1 MTEKEKTTAATLEDQ
16 EWEEPG
22 RTHDHADGS
31 DTEWDPRDP
40 GRTQSHAEGDRDTI
54 EEALRQRGLG

>member
-1 MTEKEKTTAATLEDQ
+1 MSEKEQGSAATWEED
-16 EWEEPG
+16 ELEEPG
-22 RTHDHADGS
+22 RTHDHADES

-40 GRTQSHAEGDRDTI
+40 GRTKSRAEGDRDVV